1 MSQHTAPP
9 VVFPVGPSFW
19 AGRFMVLIWIGAACL
34 TLAWWKL
41 SGPADAG
48 PLWGV
53 FALLLAAVFMLWQWR
68 RSPEGQLIWDAQA
81 WVWRSRAYPHGTDL
95 DWPQIVLDL
104 QYMIV
109 VRMRNRDGAGWVFW
123 LEARRD
129 RAAWLDLRR
138 ALYAAPPAAQSDADP
153 AALAS

>member
-1 MSQHTAPP
+1 
-9 VVFPVGPSFW
+9 
-19 AGRFMVLIWIGAACL
+19 
-34 TLAWWKL
+34 
-41 SGPADAG
+41 
-48 PLWGV
+48 
-53 FALLLAAVFMLWQWR
+53 
-68 RSPEGQLIWDAQA
+68 
-81 WVWRSRAYPHGTDL
+81 
-95 DWPQIVLDL
+95 VLDL
-104 QYMIV
+104 QFMIV

>member
-1 MSQHTAPP
+1 
-9 VVFPVGPSFW
+9 
-19 AGRFMVLIWIGAACL
+19 MVLIWIGAACL

-81 WVWRSRAYPHGTDL
+81 WVWRSRAYPTG
-95 DWPQIVLDL
+95 QIW
-104 QYMIV
+104 I
-109 VRMRNRDGAGWVFW
+109 G
-123 LEARRD
+123 RRSC
-129 RAAWLDLRR
+129 WTC
-138 ALYAAPPAAQSDADP
+138 S
-153 AALAS
+153 S